1 MMAMPDIT
9 ELLATIEELR
19 EELSR
24 TRVQAEVFRA
34 LYTRQAAEIE
44 HLQAR
49 LDEVEGAPADHRLR
63 LASLE

>member
-1 MMAMPDIT
+1 MPDVT
-9 ELLATIEELR
+9 AMLAMIEELR

-44 HLQAR
+44 HLQAQ
-49 LDEVEGAPADHRLR
+49 LHESEGVPADRHLR
-63 LASLE
+63 LATLE

>member
-1 MMAMPDIT
+1 MAMPDVT

-44 HLQAR
+44 HLQAQ
-49 LDEVEGAPADHRLR
+49 LDAAEGVPADHRLR
-63 LASLE
+63 LATLE